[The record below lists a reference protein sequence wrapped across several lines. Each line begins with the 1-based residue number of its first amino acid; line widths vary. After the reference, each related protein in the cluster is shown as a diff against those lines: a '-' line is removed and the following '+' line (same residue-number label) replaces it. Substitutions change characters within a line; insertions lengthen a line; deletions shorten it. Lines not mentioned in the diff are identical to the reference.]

1 MFNRKLKQRVREL
14 ELLVERLIEVSDQ
27 NKEAISLVADE
38 MGYEIVVDFCDDCG
52 KEFLTLEKK

>member
-14 ELLVERLIEVSDQ
+14 ELLVERLAEVSDQ

-38 MGYEIVVDFCDDCG
+38 MGYEIVVDIYDECG